1 MDARSA
7 VLGIVEMIDWNINF
21 GNMLT
26 IGMIVGGWAWTL
38 IQMRNDGISMQKEI
52 TELKRVVEK
61 YGSLATDNA
70 VINNR
75 LRNIEQ
81 DIHEL
86 RHGEGFVRG
95 GRGIDREYP

>member
-1 MDARSA
+1 M
-7 VLGIVEMIDWNINF
+7 GILRMIDWNVNF
-21 GNMLT
+21 GNVLT
-26 IGMIVGGWAWTL
+26 IGMIVCGWAWTL
-38 IQMRNDGISMQKEI
+38 IQMRNDGVHMQREI
-52 TELKRVVEK
+52 TELKRVVER

-75 LRNIEQ
+75 LANIEQ

-95 GRGIDREYP
+95 IRGVDREYP